1 MIKIVNMGDGVISAA
16 ADDYDDTN
24 DENAGAA
31 SLTPGSRVVAVT
43 PAQKNVLTPYR
54 PKSSSTSGPHIFVR
68 HKR

>member
-1 MIKIVNMGDGVISAA
+1 MKIVNLGDGVICASADQ
-16 ADDYDDTN
+16 DDN
-24 DENAGAA
+24 DEANVGAV
-31 SLTPGSRVVAVT
+31 SLAPSSRVVAVT